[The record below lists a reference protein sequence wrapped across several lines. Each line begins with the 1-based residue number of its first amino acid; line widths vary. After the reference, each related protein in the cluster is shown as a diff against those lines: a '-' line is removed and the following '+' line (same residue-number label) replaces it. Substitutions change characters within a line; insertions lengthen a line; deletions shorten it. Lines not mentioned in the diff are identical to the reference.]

1 MVDMGDNR
9 SSIIRV
15 SFLLI
20 TNRSKNMNLQNLNQK
35 FVVTKTALLKK
46 SERQYLQSFVSFK
59 TQFDSD
65 KALMQD
71 SRKNVLAIIE
81 KSKGNTIA
89 INVDNQAVNL
99 FVTPQK
105 RKNVDYKKVIEFI
118 ASEYSIN
125 KATLDEIVNAHTG
138 YTHYN
143 ELTVKGGV

>member
-9 SSIIRV
+9 STIIRV

-35 FVVTKTALLKK
+35 FVVSKTALLKK

-65 KALMQD
+65 KDLMKD

-89 INVDNQAVNL
+89 INVDNQAINL

-105 RKNVDYKKVIEFI
+105 RKNVNYKKVIEFI

>member
-1 MVDMGDNR
+1 MGDNR
-9 SSIIRV
+9 STIIRV

-46 SERQYLQSFVSFK
+46 SEREYLQSFVSFK

-65 KALMQD
+65 KSLMQD
-71 SRKNVLAIIE
+71 SRKNVLSIIE
-81 KSKGNTIA
+81 KSKGNSIA

-105 RKNVDYKKVIEFI
+105 RKKVDYKKVIETI

-125 KATLDEIVNAHTG
+125 KATLDEIVNAHTS
-138 YTHYN
+138 YTSYN

>member
-1 MVDMGDNR
+1 
-9 SSIIRV
+9 
-15 SFLLI
+15 
-20 TNRSKNMNLQNLNQK
+20 MNLQNLNQK

-46 SERQYLQSFVSFK
+46 HEREYLQSFVSFK
-59 TQFDSD
+59 TQHDSD
-65 KALMQD
+65 KALYKD

-105 RKNVDYKKVIEFI
+105 RKKTDYKKIIETI

-125 KATLDEIVNAHTG
+125 KATLDEIVNA
-138 YTHYN
+138 YTSYTSYN
-143 ELTVKGGV
+143 ELTIKGGE

>member
-9 SSIIRV
+9 STIIRV

>member
-1 MVDMGDNR
+1 MGDNR
-9 SSIIRV
+9 STIIRV

-35 FVVTKTALLKK
+35 FVVSKTALLKK

-65 KALMQD
+65 KDLMKD

-89 INVDNQAVNL
+89 INVDNQAINL

-105 RKNVDYKKVIEFI
+105 RKNVNYKKVIEFI

>member
-1 MVDMGDNR
+1 MGDNR
-9 SSIIRV
+9 STIIRV

-46 SERQYLQSFVSFK
+46 SEREYLQSFVSFK

-65 KALMQD
+65 KSLMQD
-71 SRKNVLAIIE
+71 SRKNVLSIIE

-105 RKNVDYKKVIEFI
+105 RKKVDYKKVIETI

-125 KATLDEIVNAHTG
+125 KATLDEIVNAHTS
-138 YTHYN
+138 YTSYN
-143 ELTVKGGV
+143 ELTIKGGV

>member
-1 MVDMGDNR
+1 
-9 SSIIRV
+9 
-15 SFLLI
+15 
-20 TNRSKNMNLQNLNQK
+20 MNLQNLNQK

-46 SERQYLQSFVSFK
+46 SEREYLQSFVSFK

-65 KALMQD
+65 KSLMQD
-71 SRKNVLAIIE
+71 SRKNVLSIIE

-105 RKNVDYKKVIEFI
+105 RKKVDYKKVIETI

-125 KATLDEIVNAHTG
+125 KATLDEIVNAHTS
-138 YTHYN
+138 YTSYN